1 MSSLV
6 YLNRV
11 AFAPFRAI
19 VTNRSIF
26 VGAAG
31 LAAGLTAGALAQTAR
46 VALCETSAESA
57 LQAARA
63 AATDQAAGRAGDQ
76 LCHHIAVAAFALA
89 GNAAAVTQGA
99 DKEDAETFRRLIAEA
114 KARGPEPAPA
124 QTTADCGT
132 DPESDDE
139 DYEGDDYEDD
149 DYEDDDFEDQKLE
162 LLDQMANSASEARIA
177 AEAAKRDAAEAKR
190 LLNEARRKR

>member
-1 MSSLV
+1 M
-6 YLNRV
+6 
-11 AFAPFRAI
+11 
-19 VTNRSIF
+19 TNRSIF
-26 VGAAG
+26 VSAAG
-31 LAAGLTAGALAQTAR
+31 LAVGLTAGALAQTAR
-46 VALCETSAESA
+46 VARCEASAESA

-63 AATDQAAGRAGDQ
+63 AAADQAAGRAGDQ
-76 LCHHIAVAAFALA
+76 RGHHVAVAAFALA

-114 KARGPEPAPA
+114 KARGPEPAVT
-124 QTTADCGT
+124 QTTADCGI

-139 DYEGDDYEDD
+139 DYEND

-177 AEAAKRDAAEAKR
+177 AESAKRDAAEAKR
-190 LLNEARRKR
+190 LLDEARRRR